1 MKYRSLVSI
10 AAVFLFAWSAQS
22 FAATDSARKVYQS
35 ECGACHVPYPAV
47 FLSTT
52 SWDALLGQL
61 DKHFGDNAELAPGDL
76 ASIKTFLEHNSY
88 DHSNIK
94 KRYGNRFDTP
104 GTPLRVSETRFFK
117 AVHGEVPERL
127 VTGNPKVKTFARC
140 GACHSGAQQGF
151 YDEEGVRIPR

>member
-1 MKYRSLVSI
+1 MKYRSLASL
-10 AAVFLFAWSAQS
+10 AAVFLFTCSVQS
-22 FAATDSARKVYQS
+22 FAGTASGKKVYQS

-47 FLSTT
+47 FLSTA
-52 SWDALLGQL
+52 SWNAILDHL

-76 ASIKTFLEHNSY
+76 ASIKTFLQSNSY
-88 DHSNIK
+88 DNSNIK

-127 VTGNPKVKTFARC
+127 VTGNPKVKSFARC